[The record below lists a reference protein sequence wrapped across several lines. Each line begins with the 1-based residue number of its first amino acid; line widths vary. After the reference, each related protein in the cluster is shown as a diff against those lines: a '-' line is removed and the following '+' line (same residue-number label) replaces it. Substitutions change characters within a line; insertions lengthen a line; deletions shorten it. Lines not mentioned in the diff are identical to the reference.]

1 MRKVEDIIPVMQRIE
16 NVNDEIYICE
26 YSKGF
31 GRVGELLKEI
41 SDIMQDL
48 IQYIPILKE
57 CGIDIPLEVVVGQL
71 NNLIDAYEHK
81 DTMMLWD
88 TLNYEI
94 KDTFEYYIEIIKEF
108 EKQGVSI

>member
-1 MRKVEDIIPVMQRIE
+1 MRKVEEIISVMQKIE
-16 NVNDEIYICE
+16 NVNDEIYSCE
-26 YSKGF
+26 YSKAF
-31 GRVGELLKEI
+31 GSVGELLKEI
-41 SDIMQDL
+41 GDVMQEV

-71 NNLIDAYEHK
+71 NNLMDAYEHK

-94 KDTFEYYIEIIKEF
+94 KDTFEYYIEIKKEF

>member
-1 MRKVEDIIPVMQRIE
+1 MKKIE
-16 NVNDEIYICE
+16 EISEVFDTIDKINEEIYEGNYGHAFIMI
-26 YSKGF
+26 
-31 GRVGELLKEI
+31 GESLKYI
-41 SDIMQDL
+41 SDIMQDF
-48 IQYIPILKE
+48 IQYIPIFKE

-71 NNLIDAYEHK
+71 NNLMDAYEHK

-94 KDTFEYYIEIIKEF
+94 KDTFEYYIEIKKEF

>member
-1 MRKVEDIIPVMQRIE
+1 MRKVEDIIPVIQKIE
-16 NVNDEIYICE
+16 NVNDEICFCE
-26 YSKGF
+26 YSKAF
-31 GRVGELLKEI
+31 GSVGELLKEI

-48 IQYIPILKE
+48 IEYIPIFKE

-71 NNLIDAYEHK
+71 NNLMDAYEHK